1 MLRVLSTK
9 NQSCLATNQ
18 VFAGCENLL
27 QKIESKIY
35 FLQEILYLLRIL
47 TAQGK
52 LVLGISDLNL
62 VYGVSTYINHL
73 YLTRI
78 LV

>member
-1 MLRVLSTK
+1 MLRVLLTK

-18 VFAGCENLL
+18 VVAGCENLL

-35 FLQEILYLLRIL
+35 LLQEILYMCVL
-47 TAQGK
+47 TGQGK

-62 VYGVSTYINHL
+62 VYGVSTYIH
-73 YLTRI
+73 T
-78 LV
+78 